1 MSVSMGGYDYEFI
14 EAISDDLICIL
25 CHLALKNPLQIEEC
39 GHIFCKVCFNQMK
52 DHAESNALEVCCP
65 LDRQNIDTAHVFK
78 DKSTE
83 RRVLNLKV
91 KCRKLGDQCEWTGEL
106 REALEHEKTCKK
118 ITEETENIELNQLV
132 SRMVT
137 LETKVN
143 SYEQKLAEKDVQ
155 VYELKRKME
164 IYDQKLAEKDIQVQT
179 LEQRLHNNETKMI
192 IPRVGD
198 ETNFSAISTAFRW
211 KFDPFKVRSGER
223 KLSPPFYNVMNA
235 HCFQLGVSFVGNK
248 FHIEFRRYR
257 GKYDHDTNQIKPTKD
272 YIFNVHV
279 FGKNGKVKVFS
290 FNQFDHAIS
299 RFEMESIGYYEWINN
314 GEIYSYVVDGYVH
327 LSCFFK

>member
-1 MSVSMGGYDYEFI
+1 MEGYDNEFI

-52 DHAESNALEVCCP
+52 DHAENNALEVCCP
-65 LDRQNIDTAHVFK
+65 LDRQKIDTAHVFK

-91 KCRKLGDQCEWTGEL
+91 KCRNLGDQCEWTGEL
-106 REALEHEKTCKK
+106 RLALEHEKICKK
-118 ITEETENIELNQLV
+118 ITKETENNELKQLV
-132 SRMVT
+132 SRMAA

-143 SYEQKLAEKDVQ
+143 SYEQKLAEKDIRI
-155 VYELKRKME
+155 K
-164 IYDQKLAEKDIQVQT
+164 T
-179 LEQRLHNNETKMI
+179 LEQRLHHNETKMI
-192 IPRVGD
+192 ISSIEDG
-198 ETNFSAISTAFRW
+198 TNFSSVSTAFQW
-211 KFDPFKVRSGER
+211 KFDPFVVRSGVE

-235 HCFQLGVSFVGNK
+235 HCFQLEVSFIENK

-257 GKYDHDTNQIKPTKD
+257 GKYDHDTNQIKLTKD
-272 YIFNVHV
+272 YIFNIHV
-279 FGKNGKVKVFS
+279 FGKNGKVKVITFHEV
-290 FNQFDHAIS
+290 DHAIP
-299 RFEMESIGYYEWINN
+299 RFKIKSIGYYEWINN

-327 LSCFFK
+327 LSCFFKWLELKQ